1 MKKILIGTIVSAVV
15 MFGLAAVIWLL
26 MEVNIEAAWFAFL
39 IRMYIINP
47 LFMVFIG
54 IYIGKL
60 FGRLWFVPIIPVAFH
75 IAVMLI
81 SANISVDLLL
91 FQPLSYLAIGEIA
104 ALLTFLYNKSKVKSK
119 GKNNGKD

>member
-1 MKKILIGTIVSAVV
+1 MKKILIGTIISAVV

-119 GKNNGKD
+119 GKNNG

>member
-1 MKKILIGTIVSAVV
+1 MKKILIGTIISAVV

>member
-1 MKKILIGTIVSAVV
+1 MKKILISTIISAVL

-54 IYIGKL
+54 IYIGKR
-60 FGRLWFVPIIPVAFH
+60 FNRLWFVPIIPVAFH

-91 FQPLSYLAIGEIA
+91 FQPLSYLVIGEIA

-119 GKNNGKD
+119 GKNNG